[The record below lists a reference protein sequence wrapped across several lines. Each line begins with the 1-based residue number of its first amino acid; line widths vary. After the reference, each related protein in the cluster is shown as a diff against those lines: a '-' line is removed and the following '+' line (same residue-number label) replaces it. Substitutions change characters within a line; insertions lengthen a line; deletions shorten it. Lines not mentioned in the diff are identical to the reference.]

1 MGEQKTALTL
11 LLILCF
17 AIISISEI
25 GIVNAESTVYI
36 REDGSVEGTDKIQHV
51 GNVYTLTGDI
61 SGSIILEKDNIEING
76 AGYALQGN
84 GGGTGIYFES
94 GVNVTIR
101 NMEISHFRWGIDGIS
116 TNGTLSGNTII
127 NNEVN
132 GVILKG
138 DNHNMFGNII
148 ANNGNYGVDLYFSD
162 YNTISKNKMTENKI
176 GIYLYG
182 SQYNSISD
190 NSVINNSDA
199 GLWFFGSHYNYLLGN
214 NITDNEASMYFE
226 MQCLGNTIYHNNF
239 VNNELQFFADIDS
252 ANFWDNGTVG
262 NYWSDYKGTDWDGDG
277 IGDTPYIIDENNRDN
292 YPMMEPVPAL
302 TAPITIFNA
311 GTWEGKKYNVY
322 VVSNSTVSEFS
333 FDPEGTQIRFN
344 VMGETGTAGFCRVT
358 IPKELLYA
366 DETEWAVLVDGNP
379 VTPSVNEDENSTY
392 IYFTYNQSTKT
403 VEIIGTEAIPEFPS
417 WAPLL
422 ITLVAVVAAVV
433 VYRHSLRK
441 QAQRRDEK

>member
-1 MGEQKTALTL
+1 MKKITTTIAL
-11 LLILCF
+11 LLILSF
-17 AIISISEI
+17 VVTFSEI
-25 GIVNAESTVYI
+25 GIVKAESTIYI
-36 REDGSVEGTDKIQHV
+36 REDGSVEGTNKIQHV
-51 GNVYTLTGDI
+51 GNVYIFTGDI
-61 SGSIILEKDNIEING
+61 SGSIILEKGNIEIDG
-76 AGYALQGN
+76 AGYALRGN

-116 TNGTLSGNTII
+116 TNSTLSGNTII

-162 YNTISKNKMTENKI
+162 YNTISKNKITENKI

-182 SQYNSISD
+182 STYNSISD
-190 NSVINNSDA
+190 NSVINNSEA

-214 NITDNEASMYFE
+214 NITDNEKSMHFQ
-226 MQCLGNTIYHNNF
+226 MDSLGNTIYHNNF
-239 VNNELQFFADIDS
+239 VNNELLLADEGS
-252 ANFWDNGTVG
+252 VNNWDNGTVG

-292 YPMMEPVPAL
+292 HPMMEPVGAHM
-302 TAPITIFNA
+302 APITIFNA
-311 GTWEGKKYNVY
+311 GTWEEKKYNVN

-344 VMGETGTAGFCRVT
+344 VMSETGTAGFCRVT

-392 IYFTYNQSTKT
+392 IYFTYNQNTKT

-417 WAPLL
+417 WIILPLL
-422 ITLVAVVAAVV
+422 MIVTLLIVVFKKKLF
-433 VYRHSLRK
+433 RLI
-441 QAQRRDEK
+441 QD

>member
-1 MGEQKTALTL
+1 MEKVKRSASLLFL
-11 LLILCF
+11 LLLSLILVSF
-17 AIISISEI
+17 PQIEM
-25 GIVNAESTVYI
+25 VKAESTIYI
-36 REDGSVEGTDKIQHV
+36 REDGTVEGTNKIQHV
-51 GNVYTLTGDI
+51 GNVYIFTGDI
-61 SGSIILEKDNIEING
+61 SGSIILEKGNIEIDG

-116 TNGTLSGNTII
+116 TNSTLSGNTII

-138 DNHNMFGNII
+138 DNHNMFGNSI

-182 SQYNSISD
+182 STYNSISE
-190 NSVINNSDA
+190 NSVINNSAA
-199 GLWFFGSHYNYLLGN
+199 GLWFFGSHGNYILGN
-214 NITDNEASMYFE
+214 NITDNRESMRFE
-226 MQCLGNTIYHNNF
+226 MASLSNTIYHNNF
-239 VNNELQFFADIDS
+239 VNNELLLADEGS
-252 ANFWDNGTVG
+252 VNNWDNGTVG

-277 IGDTPYIIDENNRDN
+277 IGDTPYIIDEDNRDN
-292 YPMMEPVPAL
+292 HPMMKPVPAL

-333 FDPEGTQIRFN
+333 FDPEGTLIRFN

-366 DETEWAVLVDGNP
+366 DETAWAVLVDGNP
-379 VTPSVNEDENSTY
+379 VTPSVNEDESSTY

-403 VEIIGTEAIPEFPS
+403 VEIIGTDAIPEFPS
-417 WAPLL
+417 WTAMLL
-422 ITLVAVVAAVV
+422 ALIVFAFAAVV
-433 VYRHSLRK
+433 YKRK
-441 QAQRRDEK
+441 LSRKLN

>member
-1 MGEQKTALTL
+1 MGEQKTAFIL

-17 AIISISEI
+17 ALISISEI

-84 GGGTGIYFES
+84 RGGTGIYFES

-116 TNGTLSGNTII
+116 TNSTLSGNTII

-182 SQYNSISD
+182 STYNSISD
-190 NSVINNSDA
+190 NSVINNSEA
-199 GLWFFGSHYNYLLGN
+199 GLWFFGSHYNYILGN
-214 NITDNEASMYFE
+214 NITDNEVSMYFE
-226 MQCLGNTIYHNNF
+226 MQCKNNTIYHNNF
-239 VNNELQFFADIDS
+239 VNNELQFLADVGS
-252 ANFWDNGTVG
+252 VNNWDNGTVG
-262 NYWSDYKGTDWDGDG
+262 NYWSDYKGTDTDGDG
-277 IGDTPYIIDENNRDN
+277 IGDTPYIMNEDN
-292 YPMMEPVPAL
+292 QDRYPLMEPF
-302 TAPITIFNA
+302 I
-311 GTWEGKKYNVY
+311 
-322 VVSNSTVSEFS
+322 
-333 FDPEGTQIRFN
+333 
-344 VMGETGTAGFCRVT
+344 
-358 IPKELLYA
+358 
-366 DETEWAVLVDGNP
+366 
-379 VTPSVNEDENSTY
+379 
-392 IYFTYNQSTKT
+392 
-403 VEIIGTEAIPEFPS
+403 IPEFPS
-417 WAPLL
+417 WIILSIFVTASLCAL
-422 ITLVAVVAAVV
+422 IVKKKLF
-433 VYRHSLRK
+433 
-441 QAQRRDEK
+441 